1 MASASAREVE
11 RVEVEL
17 MAQRPMSEEKS
28 IYPGAF
34 LTIKRASRARL
45 KALFEKKKCVT
56 FPVMGIDAVGWS
68 ARDCLCL
75 GGANCLEDRL
85 KEMS

>member
-1 MASASAREVE
+1 MASARTREVE
-11 RVEVEL
+11 RVEVGL
-17 MAQRPMSEEKS
+17 MAQLPMSEEKS
-28 IYPGAF
+28 IHPGAF
-34 LTIKRASRARL
+34 WTKKRASRASR

-56 FPVMGIDAVGWS
+56 FYVMRIDAVGWS

-75 GGANCLEDRL
+75 GGANCLEDRS